1 MSHFIQAYL
10 HRSGVPVCTCTTW
23 ACYTGILTTQRAG
36 AFSVSVNYRES
47 SGVNM
52 QGAGLRLDV
61 PTLRR
66 ILGGCLRRRW
76 TVGGLVRSVAMTGRD
91 FDHAVGMLSTQPLLS
106 SCYLIVA
113 GVQPGQGVRRIDRG
127 GERERGR
134 GEKGAKGW
142 GEGERGRG
150 GLFGIMR
157 VLVWIMSQRMSFQC
171 GCPHWILESSP

>member
-1 MSHFIQAYL
+1 MTHRDTETHTAQCTAMSHFIKAYL

-113 GVQPGQGVRRIDRG
+113 GVQPGQGVRRIDRAA
-127 GERERGR
+127 RGR
-134 GEKGAKGW
+134 GRGAKGRG
-142 GEGERGRG
+142 GEG
-150 GLFGIMR
+150 
-157 VLVWIMSQRMSFQC
+157 
-171 GCPHWILESSP
+171 GCLG